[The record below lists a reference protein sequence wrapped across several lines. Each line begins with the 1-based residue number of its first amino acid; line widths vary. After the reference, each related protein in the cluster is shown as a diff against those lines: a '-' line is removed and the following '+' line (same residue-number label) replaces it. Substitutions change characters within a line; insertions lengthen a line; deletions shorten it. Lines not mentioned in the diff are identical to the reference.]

1 MACRLLSRELAAVF
15 GGKAFV
21 YSEHHTGAIE
31 CPSEVVGELSANQDR
46 EALSLRTSNL
56 ILLRVFVRSTALE
69 RMVLHEF
76 CLNLL
81 FLVIAKLHLP
91 VVNRLIEE
99 HDSILLQRLSCRSV
113 NLVTRSVERVVGIGT
128 LKHLVVVALAEVR
141 IVSCQLRNVYREFG
155 VVSHCLEVDT
165 FSRLM
170 QQLVAYILKFR
181 QQHLLD
187 VYLRIGEHSAI
198 LLRKSQTSGLHKQ
211 ILAVFGSNI
220 AEQFVLRRIG
230 LIHLTCSNGDVFGL
244 AHADISRIA
253 YEEVAV
259 ASHILRVATC
269 LEACGSG
276 HRLSVRV
283 STTDCLTVRSAE

>member
-1 MACRLLSRELAAVF
+1 
-15 GGKAFV
+15 
-21 YSEHHTGAIE
+21 
-31 CPSEVVGELSANQDR
+31 
-46 EALSLRTSNL
+46 
-56 ILLRVFVRSTALE
+56 
-69 RMVLHEF
+69 MVLHEF

-81 FLVIAKLHLP
+81 LLVIAKLHLP

-113 NLVTRSVERVVGIGT
+113 NLVTRSVCRGVCIGT

-141 IVSCQLRNVYREFG
+141 IVYSKLRNVNRLLG
-155 VVSHCLEVDT
+155 VVSHSLEVYP
-165 FSRLM
+165 FSLLM

-181 QQHLLD
+181 QQHLLY
-187 VYLRIGEHSAI
+187 VYLRIGEHCAV
-198 LLRKSQTSGLHKQ
+198 LLRESQTCGLDKQ
-211 ILAVFGSNI
+211 ILVAFRSNT
-220 AEQFVLRRIG
+220 AEQFVFGRIG
-230 LIHLTCSNGDVFGL
+230 EIHLTCSNGDVFGL
-244 AHADISRIA
+244 AHTDISRIA

>member
-15 GGKAFV
+15 GGKALV

-99 HDSILLQRLSCRSV
+99 HDSILLQRLSYRSV

-155 VVSHCLEVDT
+155 VVSHSLEVYT
-165 FSRLM
+165 FSLLM

-187 VYLRIGEHSAI
+187 VHLRIGEHSAI
-198 LLRKSQTSGLHKQ
+198 LLRKSQTSSLHKQ
-211 ILAVFGSNI
+211 IFTVFGSNI
-220 AEQFVLRRIG
+220 AEQFV
-230 LIHLTCSNGDVFGL
+230 F
-244 AHADISRIA
+244 
-253 YEEVAV
+253 
-259 ASHILRVATC
+259 
-269 LEACGSG
+269 
-276 HRLSVRV
+276 
-283 STTDCLTVRSAE
+283 

>member
-15 GGKAFV
+15 GGKALV

-155 VVSHCLEVDT
+155 VVSHSLEVYT
-165 FSRLM
+165 FSLLM

-187 VYLRIGEHSAI
+187 VHLRIGEHSAI
-198 LLRKSQTSGLHKQ
+198 LLRKSQTSSLHKQ
-211 ILAVFGSNI
+211 IFTVFGSNI

-230 LIHLTCSNGDVFGL
+230 LIHLTCGNGDVFGL

>member
-1 MACRLLSRELAAVF
+1 
-15 GGKAFV
+15 
-21 YSEHHTGAIE
+21 
-31 CPSEVVGELSANQDR
+31 
-46 EALSLRTSNL
+46 
-56 ILLRVFVRSTALE
+56 
-69 RMVLHEF
+69 MVLHEF
-76 CLNLL
+76 CLHLL

-155 VVSHCLEVDT
+155 VVGHSLEVYT
-165 FSRLM
+165 FSLLM

-187 VYLRIGEHSAI
+187 VHLRIGEHCAI
-198 LLRKSQTSGLHKQ
+198 LLRKSQTSSLHKQ
-211 ILAVFGSNI
+211 IFAVFGSNI

-230 LIHLTCSNGDVFGL
+230 LIHLTCGNGDVFGL

>member
-1 MACRLLSRELAAVF
+1 MACRLLSRELATVF
-15 GGKAFV
+15 GGKALV
-21 YSEHHTGAIE
+21 YSEHHTSAIE

-76 CLNLL
+76 CLHLL

-155 VVSHCLEVDT
+155 VVSHSLEVNT
-165 FSRLM
+165 FSLLM
-170 QQLVAYILKFR
+170 QQLVAYIFKFR

-187 VYLRIGEHSAI
+187 VHLRIGEHCAI

-211 ILAVFGSNI
+211 IFTVFGSNI

-230 LIHLTCSNGDVFGL
+230 LIHLTCRNGDVFGL

>member
-1 MACRLLSRELAAVF
+1 
-15 GGKAFV
+15 
-21 YSEHHTGAIE
+21 
-31 CPSEVVGELSANQDR
+31 
-46 EALSLRTSNL
+46 
-56 ILLRVFVRSTALE
+56 
-69 RMVLHEF
+69 MVLHEF
-76 CLNLL
+76 CLHLL
-81 FLVIAKLHLP
+81 LLVVAKLHLP

-141 IVSCQLRNVYREFG
+141 IVSCQLRNVNREFG
-155 VVSHCLEVDT
+155 VVSHSLEVYT
-165 FSRLM
+165 FSLLM

-181 QQHLLD
+181 QQHLLY

-198 LLRKSQTSGLHKQ
+198 LLRKSQTSSLHKQ

-220 AEQFVLRRIG
+220 AEQFVFRRIG

-259 ASHILRVATC
+259 ASHILRVAAC

-283 STTDCLTVRSAE
+283 STTYCLTVRSAE

>member
-1 MACRLLSRELAAVF
+1 MF
-15 GGKAFV
+15 GGKALV
-21 YSEHHTGAIE
+21 YSEHHTSAIE

-76 CLNLL
+76 CLHLL

-113 NLVTRSVERVVGIGT
+113 DLVTWSVNRVGGIGT

-141 IVSCQLRNVYREFG
+141 IVSCQFRNVYWEFG

-165 FSRLM
+165 FSWLM

-187 VYLRIGEHSAI
+187 VHLRIGEHSAI
-198 LLRKSQTSGLHKQ
+198 LLRKSQTSSLHKQ
-211 ILAVFGSNI
+211 IFTVFGSNI
-220 AEQFVLRRIG
+220 AEQFV
-230 LIHLTCSNGDVFGL
+230 F
-244 AHADISRIA
+244 
-253 YEEVAV
+253 
-259 ASHILRVATC
+259 
-269 LEACGSG
+269 
-276 HRLSVRV
+276 
-283 STTDCLTVRSAE
+283 